1 MSQSKS
7 QYEKGDGSDRQ
18 KTIGGAPTKTTTTQF
33 YDLLDEAQ
41 ESAPLI
47 PNIDVY
53 DAIANGPGGGAAA
66 KQAFLLGNSGKFPI
80 RPLPHDRYDTMWKIK
95 QDMASDPRGPIS
107 SKRPL
112 PMTEEDIRYIKTK
125 SAAEEYAAFL
135 TWEAAKYDLNDPA
148 TKYWFQRVCPSFF
161 DQRNQLIDEQIDLA
175 SKYAK
180 IRLRGPASEEDLQLE
195 FLIENGKLQLPTG
208 PIWNPFQSMIRDA
221 QINPADDTWQTI
233 KDKIAAHNQ
242 KIYSKG
248 IFSPVQPVSSVESRN
263 NESNKMVAAKNP
275 YNPSDIRGDP
285 DTRFTGVYGALPP
298 TTGGYTDYGRG
309 SDLGM
314 GYRQAAFRGGDAV
327 YRTNTKAGW
336 RNMAG
341 SGYPENGKLAQGGQ
355 VDMPAQVANA
365 PDGGGWFSGLGNL
378 FSGYGTAPAPPIGGG
393 GGGGPA
399 PY

>member
-33 YDLLDEAQ
+33 YDLMDAAQ

-47 PNIDVY
+47 PNIDAY
-53 DAIANGPGGGAAA
+53 DAIAAGPGGAPAA

-95 QDMASDPRGPIS
+95 QDMVLTDKVSPS
-107 SKRPL
+107 RPL

-208 PIWNPFQSMIRDA
+208 PIWNPFESMIRDA
-221 QINPADDTWQTI
+221 RINAADDNWQTI
-233 KDKIAAHNQ
+233 KDKIVAHNE
-242 KIYSKG
+242 KVYSKG
-248 IFSPVQPVSSVESRN
+248 IFSPVQPVSSVASRN
-263 NESNKMVAAKNP
+263 NESNKMLAAKNP
-275 YNPSDIRGDP
+275 YNPSDIRGDE
-285 DTRFTGVYGALPP
+285 DVRFTGVYGALPP

-314 GYRQAAFRGGDAV
+314 SYRRAAFRGGDAD
-327 YRTNTKAGW
+327 YRKDTKYGW
-336 RNMAG
+336 GNM
-341 SGYPENGKLAQGGQ
+341 SGYGYPANGKQAEGGQGGGQ
-355 VDMPAQVANA
+355 VN
-365 PDGGGWFSGLGNL
+365 N
-378 FSGYGTAPAPPIGGG
+378 PPPVGGG
-393 GGGGPA
+393 GGGGGWFGWFGGGYGTPPPPPKA
-399 PY
+399 PVGGAPGVI